1 MRLREISCAVWR
13 LVYHGRRTPS
23 DEENSNAILS
33 RTPSHVPSPNAGSDR
48 PPVPSG
54 QQKILFAKSG
64 NLCAF
69 PGCSRKLVEPETVVD
84 DAAVIGHIA
93 HIVAAS
99 RQGPRG
105 VSDLTDEQRSHHS
118 NLILFCRDH
127 HGIVDAQPRTYS
139 VQVLRQMR
147 ADHEKRVATALSP
160 LESPVLPKIT
170 ERLYSSLLPITHL
183 PSLIFAANTPYTENQ
198 YQEAKQKV
206 RQPRDRDILTAFS
219 LRDGRLFTFYDM
231 RSGRNPFRALV
242 SGPVSEISAREWL
255 NDAEGARRYK
265 NLLNRTFYK
274 LMGRHGVRY
283 DPLHRR
289 YYFEP
294 KTVGKPREVSYRLQT
309 GSRSTRKVVWQPIT
323 RATGQPKNFWI
334 HLAARLSFEQ
344 VAANQWCLAIRP
356 ERRITS
362 DGEQVLES
370 KRIGRRV
377 TRLKAKMY
385 NDKYLGELYLWLSV
399 LTRDQPRL
407 VVKLGG
413 QSIVIDARLV
423 PFKVEWPGVD
433 DDAPDKRVKPVE
445 EDLFSL
451 FELEEAIHGRGEI
464 DEEDEE
470 TEEEEG
476 FEGDPADFA

>member
-1 MRLREISCAVWR
+1 
-13 LVYHGRRTPS
+13 
-23 DEENSNAILS
+23 
-33 RTPSHVPSPNAGSDR
+33 VPPPNGASDR
-48 PPVPSG
+48 PSIPPA

-64 NLCAF
+64 NQCAF
-69 PGCSRKLVEPETVVD
+69 PGCPRQLVEPEKVLD
-84 DAAVIGHIA
+84 DAAVIGQIA
-93 HIVAAS
+93 HIVAGS

-105 VSDLTDEQRSHHS
+105 VSDLTDEQRSHHT

-139 VQVLRQMR
+139 VAVLRQMK
-147 ADHEKRVATALSP
+147 ADHEKRVATALNP
-160 LESPVLPKIT
+160 LESPTLPKIT

-183 PSLIFAANTPYTENQ
+183 PSVIFAADTPYTETQ

-206 RQPRDRDILTAFS
+206 RHPRDRNILTAFA
-219 LRDGRLFTFYDM
+219 LREGKLFTFYDM
-231 RSGRNPFRALV
+231 RSGRNPFKALV
-242 SGPVSEISAREWL
+242 HGSVSEIPASEWL
-255 NDAEGARRYK
+255 SDAEGARRYK

-274 LMGRHGVRY
+274 FMGRHGVRY

-294 KTVGKPREVSYRLQT
+294 TTVGKPREVSYRLQT

-323 RATGQPKNFWI
+323 KATRQPKNFWI

-344 VAANQWCLAIRP
+344 IAARQWCLAIRP

-362 DGEQVLES
+362 DSEQVLVS
-370 KRIGRRV
+370 NRIGRRV

-413 QSIVIDARLV
+413 QSLVIEAKLV
-423 PFKVEWPGVD
+423 PFNVEWPGVD
-433 DDAPDKRVKPVE
+433 DDAPDKRVKPVG

-451 FELEEAIHGRGEI
+451 IELEEAIHGRGKI
-464 DEEDEE
+464 DEDDEE

-476 FEGDPADFA
+476 FEGDPEFP